1 VTGRAAAIQGGL
13 AALGLVTA
21 YFTWQRDAEIAPGAV
36 TVIDAGKTDV
46 SRIHYEDEN
55 TALDLWRPGRE
66 KTVWVHL
73 LEKPKTPAKDD
84 KAAAKDKDKKDPP
97 KEKAPPPARDL
108 LGSEG
113 ALSLYEKF
121 TPLVSPRTFGV
132 LDASKLKEIGL
143 DPPKRKLV
151 VSVKGGDRTFEI
163 GQPASGGA
171 GESFLRDT
179 RDGKVYLM
187 PRGVTPELQN
197 GGHMVDRKLH
207 TFDTGDYD
215 HITVTVGD
223 KKKDYVHV
231 GKESITTEGFA
242 SAKTPDK
249 RDQMAKNWHD
259 SLGRLFPMEVL
270 GKGENPPE
278 GTPKVVLRVDYF
290 DRKDSVGFLELAK
303 VETAPAP
310 PAMSESGSPPPAAP
324 QPDLYVRTEHSVGW
338 MKVHSGLASV
348 VTDAEK
354 IIAAP

>member
-21 YFTWQRDAEIAPGAV
+21 YFTWQRDAELAPGAV
-36 TVIDAGKTDV
+36 TVIDAGKSDV
-46 SRIHYEDEN
+46 SRVHYEDDT
-55 TALDLWRPGRE
+55 TALDLWREGRD
-66 KTVWVHL
+66 KTIWVHL
-73 LEKPKTPAKDD
+73 VEKPKTPAKDD
-84 KAAAKDKDKKDPP
+84 KADPHAKDKDKDKKD
-97 KEKAPPPARDL
+97 KTPPPRDL
-108 LGSEG
+108 LGSDG

-121 TPLVSPRTFGV
+121 SPFVSPRAFGV

-151 VSVKGGDRTFEI
+151 VTVKGGERTFEI
-163 GQPASGGA
+163 GQPASGGG

-187 PRGVTPELQN
+187 PRGVTPEVQN

-215 HITVTVGD
+215 HITVTAGD
-223 KKKDYVHV
+223 KHKDYVHV

-278 GTPKVVLRVDYF
+278 GAPKVVLRVDYY
-290 DRKDSVGFLELAK
+290 DRKDSVGFLELGK
-303 VETAPAP
+303 VETTAPAI
-310 PAMSESGSPPPAAP
+310 SESSATPPPAAP
-324 QPDLYVRTEHSVGW
+324 QPDLYIRTEHSVGW
-338 MKVHSGLASV
+338 MKVHSGLSSV

-354 IIAAP
+354 LIAAP